1 MQKASRVGKLGWVLL
16 WAVVLTGCSRQD
28 TERLGKIGNI
38 VNQRVELVIGDAED
52 DFLRRWQQTR
62 EQRQQHQLARQ
73 ITQRIE
79 RDQRLSSCKI
89 DVVVEGDDLVLR
101 GQVKNGQQRQTLVE
115 LAASIAGAGKIKD
128 RLKSADENP

>member
-1 MQKASRVGKLGWVLL
+1 MQKGSRVGKMGWLVLL
-16 WAVVLTGCSRQD
+16 AVALTGCSRQD

-38 VNQRVELVIGDAED
+38 INQRVELVIGDAED
-52 DFLRRWQQTR
+52 DFIRRWQQTR

-79 RDQRLSSCKI
+79 RDQRLSNCRV

-101 GQVKNGQQRQTLVE
+101 GQVKDGQQRQTIVE

-128 RLKSADENP
+128 RLKSSDEGQ